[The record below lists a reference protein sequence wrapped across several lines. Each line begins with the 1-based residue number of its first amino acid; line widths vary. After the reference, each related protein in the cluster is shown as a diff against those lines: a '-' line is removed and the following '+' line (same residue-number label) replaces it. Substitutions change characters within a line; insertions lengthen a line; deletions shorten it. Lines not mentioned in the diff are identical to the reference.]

1 MLKKENLLHEVLTI
15 GPDDTFLVFERIK
28 DNFDYPVHYHPE
40 YEINFIYNGKGV
52 RRVVGTNMEEIG
64 LYEMV
69 LVGPNLPHCWEI
81 YNCESKEIHEITIQ
95 FHNHLFEESFLNR
108 RVAKPIKDLLER
120 SKQGILFSHDTAK
133 NMFDRLSNLSK
144 DDTFE
149 SNINFLS
156 IIYQLSI
163 SENQR
168 LLNSTEAENVNV
180 DNNSRFDIL
189 YQYLLKHFHE
199 KILLAD
205 AAEVIKMSPISFNR
219 YIKKHTNK
227 TFVDFLNDIRIGFA
241 CLWLLEK
248 ELSVSE
254 IAYKCGFNNI
264 ANFNRVFKK
273 VKNTTPSTYRDD
285 FSGIKKVL

>member
-1 MLKKENLLHEVLTI
+1 MLKKENLLREVLTI

-28 DNFDYPVHYHPE
+28 DDFDYPVHYHPE

-64 LYEMV
+64 LYELV
-69 LVGPNLPHCWEI
+69 LVGPNLPHCWEMHH
-81 YNCESKEIHEITIQ
+81 CKSKQIHEITIQ
-95 FHNHLFEESFLNR
+95 FHNNLFVENFLNR
-108 RVAKPIKDLLER
+108 RVAKPIKDLFER
-120 SKQGILFSHDTAK
+120 SKQGILFSQETAK
-133 NMFDRLSNLSK
+133 DMFEKLTNLSK
-144 DDTFE
+144 IDTFE

-168 LLNSTEAENVNV
+168 VLNSTEVDSVNT

-189 YQYLLKHFHE
+189 YQYLLNHFHE

-205 AAEVIKMSPISFNR
+205 AAAVIKMSPISFNR

-248 ELSVSE
+248 ELSISE
-254 IAYKCGFNNI
+254 IAYKSGFNNI

-273 VKNTTPSTYRDD
+273 VKNTTPSAYRDD

>member
-40 YEINFIYNGKGV
+40 YELNFIYNGKGV

-64 LYEMV
+64 MYEMV
-69 LVGPNLPHCWEI
+69 LVGPNLPHCWETH
-81 YNCESKEIHEITIQ
+81 NCKSKKIHEITIQ
-95 FHNHLFEESFLNR
+95 FHNNLFAESFLNR
-108 RVAKPIKDLLER
+108 RVAKPIKDLFER
-120 SKQGILFSHDTAK
+120 SKQGILFSQETAK
-133 NMFDRLSNLSK
+133 NMFERLSSLSK
-144 DDTFE
+144 DNTFE
-149 SNINFLS
+149 SNISFLS

-168 LLNSTEAENVNV
+168 VLNSTEAENVNT
-180 DNNSRFDIL
+180 DNNSRFDVL
-189 YQYLLKHFHE
+189 YQYLLKHFHK
-199 KILLAD
+199 KILLSE
-205 AAEVIKMSPISFNR
+205 AAGIIKMSPVSFNR

-248 ELSVSE
+248 ELSIAE

-273 VKNTTPSTYRDD
+273 VKNTTPSAYRDD

>member
-1 MLKKENLLHEVLTI
+1 MLKKESLLHEVLTI

-40 YEINFIYNGKGV
+40 YELNFIYNGEGV
-52 RRVVGTNMEEIG
+52 RRVVGTNMEEIS

-69 LVGPNLPHCWEI
+69 LVGPNLPHCWEMH
-81 YNCESKEIHEITIQ
+81 NCKSKKIHEITIQ
-95 FHNHLFEESFLNR
+95 FHNNLFAESFLNR
-108 RVAKPIKDLLER
+108 RVAKPIKDLFER
-120 SKQGILFSHDTAK
+120 SKQGILFSQETAK
-133 NMFDRLSNLSK
+133 NMFERLSNLSK
-144 DDTFE
+144 DNTFE

-168 LLNSTEAENVNV
+168 LLNPTEAENVNS

-199 KILLAD
+199 KITLAD
-205 AAEVIKMSPISFNR
+205 AAGVIKMSPISFNR

-273 VKNTTPSTYRDD
+273 VKNTTPSAYRDD

>member
-40 YEINFIYNGKGV
+40 FELNFIYNGKGV

-69 LVGPNLPHCWEI
+69 LVGPNLPHCWEMHH
-81 YNCESKEIHEITIQ
+81 CKSKEIHEITIQ
-95 FHNHLFEESFLNR
+95 FHNDLFAESFLNR
-108 RVAKPIKDLLER
+108 RVAKPIKDLFER
-120 SKQGILFSHDTAK
+120 AKQGVLFSEEAAK
-133 NMFDRLSNLSK
+133 RMFEKLSNLSK

-168 LLNSTEAENVNV
+168 LLNSTEAENINL
-180 DNNSRFDIL
+180 DNNSRFDTL
-189 YQYLLKHFHE
+189 YQYLLKNFHK
-199 KILLAD
+199 KITLAD
-205 AAEVIKMSPISFNR
+205 AAEAIKMSPISFNR

-248 ELSVSE
+248 ELSIAE

-273 VKNTTPSTYRDD
+273 IKNNTPSSYRDD